1 MNRTRFNHLRADREL
16 EGLQQVP
23 QMPQMPQQT
32 PLSPVRKTTYT
43 RAELLQ
49 RGPGAAATRSKRLS
63 TLNPGNRQTSASD
76 AAANRR
82 TSNMTRAHFL
92 PRVAQMGT
100 NNLSN
105 NNGLLNTGKLA
116 RDARKPP
123 KSSSYLPSTFGAKL
137 PQQQQHQQQQ
147 LLSGCSASSSLSNS
161 SNDLRK
167 IKLAKAF
174 RLPDEQNKSFVYLCK
189 PVKKVKELLM
199 VRTLHNSVDNLLHES
214 ATDELSNEC
223 FNTMQLELPTLLATT
238 TATAA
243 AESDTCSYCSSLNLP
258 HELAELSSAASSSY
272 RGLLETQLQDVRTRE
287 QQLQQLAEQVQREQL
302 SARGEK
308 SREEKEQQQ
317 LTQQQSM
324 NEQQQHQQGEQQSQ
338 QQSQKGQQQHQKGE
352 QQSEQQQSLKEQQ
365 QHHKGEQQSEQQQSL
380 KGQQH
385 SLKGQQQPLFQSS
398 TPQQHL
404 SPQQPE
410 SLKEP
415 SAKIDYVC
423 HNIPTLQRE
432 IILLQQLG
440 EKLEATLRANMQHAA
455 SVTATA
461 TATATATSLQ
471 PHSMPQSPHDS
482 RTSFYTPRSTLTLF
496 GCDAARLHIQELG
509 WRRVQQQPSHVWQLA
524 RVLGCRCAY
533 GCIREFRIETKTLT
547 QLKTA
552 DETECFYLPL
562 ARDGSLQR
570 TSFRKLRENPNVLLQ
585 QLRPLTPSRPFNLLE
600 QDAMFFNS
608 MMSHACVA
616 SKLPRETGGEQVQ
629 LALRHPPDDVAR
641 LLLVATVNATVQC
654 EFPSPLP
661 PPPPAEAT
669 SNPATKSKSLAS
681 LKSRPS
687 LSRWKCRLAV
697 MRQPPHLV
705 ARVRQETPL
714 RPQRVELEPRVQTQ
728 LLKTVLVGIA
738 QVAVFLVLIMA
749 FSYPD
754 IRC

>member
-43 RAELLQ
+43 RAELMQ

-105 NNGLLNTGKLA
+105 NNALLNTGKQG

-137 PQQQQHQQQQ
+137 PQQQQQHQHQQQLQQ

-238 TATAA
+238 AAAAAAA

-287 QQLQQLAEQVQREQL
+287 QQLQQLAEQVQREQ
-302 SARGEK
+302 SMEQ
-308 SREEKEQQQ
+308 KEQQQ
-317 LTQQQSM
+317 LTQQQLQQRSEQQSQQEHQEGEQQSM
-324 NEQQQHQQGEQQSQ
+324 NEQQQHQKGEQQSQ
-338 QQSQKGQQQHQKGE
+338 
-352 QQSEQQQSLKEQQ
+352 
-365 QHHKGEQQSEQQQSL
+365 QQSEQQQSL
-380 KGQQH
+380 KGQQQSLNEQQQSEQQH
-385 SLKGQQQPLFQSS
+385 SLKGQQQQQPQQLQSS
-398 TPQQHL
+398 PTQQQHV

-415 SAKIDYVC
+415 SSKIDYVC

-440 EKLEATLRANMQHAA
+440 EKLEATLRANMQHAV
-455 SVTATA
+455 SVVTATS
-461 TATATATSLQ
+461 SLQ
-471 PHSMPQSPHDS
+471 PRSLPQSPHDS

-496 GCDAARLHIQELG
+496 GCDAARLHIQQLG
-509 WRRVQQQPSHVWQLA
+509 WRRVQQQPPHVWQLA
-524 RVLGCRCAY
+524 RVLGTRCSY

-608 MMSHACVA
+608 MMSHGVAA
-616 SKLPRETGGEQVQ
+616 SKLPRETGGEQQVQ
-629 LALRHPPDDVAR
+629 LALRHPPDDVARR

-654 EFPSPLP
+654 EFP

-669 SNPATKSKSLAS
+669 TNPASKSKSLAS

-687 LSRWKCRLAV
+687 LSRWKCRVAA

-705 ARVRQETPL
+705 ARVRQVTPL
-714 RPQRVELEPRVQTQ
+714 RPQHCELEPRVQTQ